1 MFTTA
6 EGRLENAITDAV
18 ECSLFAAAMHR
29 DAEAAKQEALD
40 MLQVKKV
47 AVQQA
52 LLQLT
57 AELDA

>member
-18 ECSLFAAAMHR
+18 ECSHFADAMHR

-40 MLQVKKV
+40 MLQIKKA

-52 LLQLT
+52 LRELT